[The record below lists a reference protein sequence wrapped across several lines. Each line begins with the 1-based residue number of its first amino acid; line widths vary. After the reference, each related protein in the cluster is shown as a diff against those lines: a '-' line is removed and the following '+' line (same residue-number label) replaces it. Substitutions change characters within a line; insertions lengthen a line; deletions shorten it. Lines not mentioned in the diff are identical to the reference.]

1 MIVQLQEWV
10 NQQVEEVVQ
19 THQKD
24 CREQRKKVIPVC
36 IVVGIL
42 IPILFGLARKGPT
55 QRVFFIFG
63 IIGIILALCMTVV
76 VFIGSASTKGIK
88 KFQQRYIQ
96 QVEKNLTESE
106 QQLFSDELQSSSF
119 EVIPLKCGKN
129 KLLKPKLLFGD
140 PFCVYCDEYGG
151 CSFIQF
157 AHLNFVEF
165 EGNLFSHKENE
176 SADTVVI
183 RFHLKQEINEEDWED
198 FYISMREAEWAYQ
211 TIRKIFPELTIKIT
225 PVQS

>member
-1 MIVQLQEWV
+1 
-10 NQQVEEVVQ
+10 
-19 THQKD
+19 
-24 CREQRKKVIPVC
+24 
-36 IVVGIL
+36 
-42 IPILFGLARKGPT
+42 
-55 QRVFFIFG
+55 
-63 IIGIILALCMTVV
+63 MTVV

-157 AHLNFVEF
+157 THLNFVEF

-183 RFHLKQEINEEDWED
+183 RFHLKQEINEKDWED

-225 PVQS
+225 PVQN